1 MFHTIP
7 TAILDRMHT
16 LETID
21 GRDRSDGTPYGRRL
35 LQIPPETGRF
45 LAMMAASAPPGE
57 FVEFGT
63 SAGYSTLWL
72 ALAAQPAG
80 RHITTFEV
88 SEQKIRLAEETF
100 RAAGVEDLVR
110 PVLGDA
116 RQQLEACGGVA
127 LAFIDLYKEFYQD
140 CYELVLPCLVKGGLL
155 IADNIISHRE
165 ELRPFLER
173 AHNDDRVDALDVPIG
188 SGILVCRKI

>member
-7 TAILDRMHT
+7 TSIADRMHT

-21 GRDRSDGTPYGRRL
+21 ARDRSDGTPYARRL

-72 ALAAQPAG
+72 ALAAQPSG

-88 SEQKIRLAEETF
+88 SEQKIHLAEETF

-127 LAFIDLYKEFYQD
+127 LAFLDLYKEFYQD

-155 IADNIISHRE
+155 VADNIISHRE
-165 ELRPFLER
+165 ELRSFLER